1 MFDVLVFFLLI
12 GINLRNNLF
21 ILDLIEFI
29 LKFLVILG
37 LFKCIYIVF
46 RYDFS
51 NYFKFNI
58 GFGFFFFD

>member
-1 MFDVLVFFLLI
+1 MFDVLEFFLLI
-12 GINLRNNLF
+12 GINLRNNSL

-29 LKFLVILG
+29 FLVILG
-37 LFKCIYIVF
+37 LFKCIYIIF

>member
-1 MFDVLVFFLLI
+1 MFDVLEFFLLI
-12 GINLRNNLF
+12 GINLRNNSL

-29 LKFLVILG
+29 FLVILG

>member
-1 MFDVLVFFLLI
+1 MFDVLEFFL
-12 GINLRNNLF
+12 NLRNNLF

-29 LKFLVILG
+29 FLIILG

-46 RYDFS
+46 RYNFS

>member
-1 MFDVLVFFLLI
+1 MFDVLEFFL
-12 GINLRNNLF
+12 NLRNNLF

-29 LKFLVILG
+29 FLVILG

-46 RYDFS
+46 RYNFS

>member
-1 MFDVLVFFLLI
+1 MFDVLEFFLLI
-12 GINLRNNLF
+12 GINLRNNSF

-29 LKFLVILG
+29 FLVILG

>member
-1 MFDVLVFFLLI
+1 MRDVLEFFLLI

-29 LKFLVILG
+29 FLIILG

>member
-1 MFDVLVFFLLI
+1 MFDVLEFFLLI
-12 GINLRNNLF
+12 RINLRNNSF

-29 LKFLVILG
+29 FLVILG

-46 RYDFS
+46 RYNFS

>member
-1 MFDVLVFFLLI
+1 MFDVLEFFLLI
-12 GINLRNNLF
+12 GINLRNNLL

-29 LKFLVILG
+29 FLVILG
-37 LFKCIYIVF
+37 LFKCIYIIF

>member
-1 MFDVLVFFLLI
+1 MFDVLEFFLLI
-12 GINLRNNLF
+12 GINLRNNFF

-29 LKFLVILG
+29 FLVILG
-37 LFKCIYIVF
+37 LFKCIYIIF

>member
-1 MFDVLVFFLLI
+1 MNVLEFFLLI
-12 GINLRNNLF
+12 GINLRNNFF

-29 LKFLVILG
+29 FLVILG

>member
-1 MFDVLVFFLLI
+1 MFDVLEFFLLI
-12 GINLRNNLF
+12 GINFRNNFF

-29 LKFLVILG
+29 FLVILG

>member
-1 MFDVLVFFLLI
+1 MFDVLEFFLLI
-12 GINLRNNLF
+12 GVNLRNNSY

-29 LKFLVILG
+29 FLVILG
-37 LFKCIYIVF
+37 LFKCIYIIF

>member
-1 MFDVLVFFLLI
+1 MFDVLEFFLLI
-12 GINLRNNLF
+12 GVNLRNNLY

-29 LKFLVILG
+29 FLVILG

>member
-1 MFDVLVFFLLI
+1 MFDVLEFFLLI
-12 GINLRNNLF
+12 GINLRNNFF

-29 LKFLVILG
+29 FLVILG
-37 LFKCIYIVF
+37 LFKCVYIVF

>member
-1 MFDVLVFFLLI
+1 MFDVLEFFLLI
-12 GINLRNNLF
+12 GVNLRNNSF

-29 LKFLVILG
+29 FLVILG

>member
-1 MFDVLVFFLLI
+1 MFDVLEFFLLI
-12 GINLRNNLF
+12 GVNLRNNSY

-29 LKFLVILG
+29 FLVILG

-46 RYDFS
+46 RYNFS

>member
-1 MFDVLVFFLLI
+1 MFDVLEFFLLI
-12 GINLRNNLF
+12 GINLRNNFF

-29 LKFLVILG
+29 FLVILG

>member
-1 MFDVLVFFLLI
+1 MFDVLEFFLLI
-12 GINLRNNLF
+12 GVNLRNNSY

-29 LKFLVILG
+29 FLVILG

>member
-1 MFDVLVFFLLI
+1 MFDVLEFFLLI

-21 ILDLIEFI
+21 ILDLIKFI
-29 LKFLVILG
+29 FLVILG

>member
-1 MFDVLVFFLLI
+1 MFDVLEFFL
-12 GINLRNNLF
+12 NLRNNSF

-29 LKFLVILG
+29 FLVILG

-46 RYDFS
+46 RYNFS